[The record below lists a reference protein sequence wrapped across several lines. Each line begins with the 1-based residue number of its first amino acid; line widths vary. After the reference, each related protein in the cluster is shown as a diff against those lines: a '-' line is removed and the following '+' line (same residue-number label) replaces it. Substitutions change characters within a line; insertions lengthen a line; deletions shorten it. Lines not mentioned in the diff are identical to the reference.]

1 MLNIKK
7 PIPGFENILEAEFKQ
22 IDDTFAI
29 LKLGNFV
36 FTLINPF
43 LLMEDYSFEI
53 PKDVEV
59 LLDISEKKPPL
70 VYCNIIK
77 QEPFENSIVNFKA
90 PILINPKNNT
100 LAQVILDDY
109 GVGAIKDFI
118 KV

>member
-1 MLNIKK
+1 MLSVKK
-7 PIPGFENILEAEFKQ
+7 PIPGFEKYLNAEFKQ

-29 LKLGNFV
+29 LKIGNFV
-36 FTLINPF
+36 FTLINPYT
-43 LLMEDYSFEI
+43 LTKDYGFEV

-59 LLDISEKKPPL
+59 LLGLDENNPPL
-70 VYCNIIK
+70 VYCNIVK

-100 LAQVILDDY
+100 LAQIILDEYD
-109 GVGAIKDFI
+109 VGSIKDFI